1 MFGLF
6 LVLAFALLNAWA
18 SAMHGLD
25 TCHTISRLQGGA
37 VYVRGGEPT
46 FIRCLFYENVAEL
59 DGGAFSINGQ
69 LPTSPCPL
77 PAFLS
82 FASGFLLCGTTFFCE
97 FRMTGHV

>member
-1 MFGLF
+1 MFGAG
-6 LVLAFALLNAWA
+6 LVLAFALLYAWA

-25 TCHTISRLQGGA
+25 TCYNLPPAQGGA

-69 LPTSPCPL
+69 LPYSPAHFRHIFHL
-77 PAFLS
+77 PVAFFFFVRHS
-82 FASGFLLCGTTFFCE
+82 FASFE
-97 FRMTGHV
+97 